1 MSFGIVEEDI
11 EWAKAEAY
19 RLSNVDQGTALR
31 QDSKKGMYVP
41 AVEFLRLKAGK
52 NSEFYIKASHAV
64 TKLHSAYVRDVVIWC
79 LAGWVSF
86 AEQGYADTPVSAQ
99 YKRAAATDLM
109 EQVQTL
115 LGDGNVT
122 PSAPVMLAGAA
133 LEELL
138 ASLAEVHD
146 VVPGGKP
153 GIARYATALQKA
165 DAITKQD
172 VKDITSWAGM
182 RNDAAHGKFDQ
193 IKIENARLMA
203 QGINLF
209 MQVHGANS

>member
-109 EQVQTL
+109 
-115 LGDGNVT
+115 DKYRPCWVT
-122 PSAPVMLAGAA
+122 
-133 LEELL
+133 
-138 ASLAEVHD
+138 
-146 VVPGGKP
+146 
-153 GIARYATALQKA
+153 AT
-165 DAITKQD
+165 
-172 VKDITSWAGM
+172 S
-182 RNDAAHGKFDQ
+182 
-193 IKIENARLMA
+193 RLRRP
-203 QGINLF
+203 
-209 MQVHGANS
+209 